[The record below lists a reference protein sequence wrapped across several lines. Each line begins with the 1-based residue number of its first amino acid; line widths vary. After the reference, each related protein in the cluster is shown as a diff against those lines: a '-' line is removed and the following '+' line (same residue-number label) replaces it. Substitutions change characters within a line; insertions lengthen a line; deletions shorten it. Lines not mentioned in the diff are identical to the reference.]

1 MNLAVGLAMKNL
13 KKNLTMN
20 KNIQKLI
27 EQAGFSSTY
36 EQDRLARLVELTVKE
51 CARIAKTAEPYQ
63 ADDLIKQHFG
73 VKQQ

>member
-1 MNLAVGLAMKNL
+1 
-13 KKNLTMN
+13 MN

-36 EQDRLARLVELTVKE
+36 EQDRLARLVELAVE
-51 CARIAKTAEPYQ
+51 VCANIAENAEPYL

-73 VKQQ
+73 VK

>member
-36 EQDRLARLVELTVKE
+36 EQDRLARLVELAV
-51 CARIAKTAEPYQ
+51 
-63 ADDLIKQHFG
+63 
-73 VKQQ
+73 

>member
-36 EQDRLARLVELTVKE
+36 EQDRLARLVELAVE
-51 CARIAKTAEPYQ
+51 ACADIAENAEPYL
-63 ADDLIKQHFG
+63 ANDLIKKHFG
-73 VKQQ
+73 VK

>member
-27 EQAGFSSTY
+27 EQAGFSKTY
-36 EQDRLARLVELTVKE
+36 EQDRLEQLVQLTAE
-51 CARIAKTAEPYQ
+51 ACADIAENAEPYL
-63 ADDLIKQHFG
+63 ANDLIKQHFG
-73 VKQQ
+73 VK